1 MHTMARALLTEIEAF
16 LADSGLTAT
25 KFGLAAVND
34 GHLVANLRRGNSV
47 TLKTADRVRA
57 FMRSSA
63 PGPRPG
69 VPARSKGAA
78 GLRRAGLAA
87 MPANATASLGR
98 EAELDKRVALIIGG
112 GIAAYKCLD
121 LIRRLRERRVG
132 VRAIMTKAAQAFITP
147 LSVGALTGD
156 HVFTDLFDLDE
167 EREIGHIRLA
177 READLI
183 VVAPATADL
192 LAKMA
197 GGHGDD
203 LASCVLLATDKP
215 VLVAP
220 AMNPRMWL
228 NAATRRNVDLLE
240 ADGVFFVGPAVGEMA
255 EAGEAGP
262 GRLAEVPELLAAI
275 LDRLG
280 QPAPA
285 PPASADAPD
294 AHISA
299 TGLLAGRHVVVT
311 SGPTHE
317 PIDPVRY
324 IANRSSGKQGTAIA
338 AQARALGARV
348 TLVSGPSQLAAP
360 AGVDLVSVETAQEM
374 LAAVT
379 DALPC
384 DIAIFAA
391 AVADWRVA
399 RTSSEKIKKGAKS
412 TPRLE
417 LVENPDILKTIA
429 QAPPGRRPPLVI
441 GFAAE
446 TAHVVEYAK
455 KKRKA
460 KGADWILANDV
471 SPKTG
476 IMGGDRN
483 SVHLVTAEDVEA
495 WPDLPKAEVAR
506 RLVTR
511 AAQWLA
517 EHTAVT

>member
-16 LADSGLTAT
+16 LADSGLTPT

-63 PGPRPG
+63 PGPRAG
-69 VPARSKGAA
+69 VPAARSPGPPGA
-78 GLRRAGLAA
+78 RRPGPVA
-87 MPANATASLGR
+87 MPASATGSLNR
-98 EAELDKRVALIIGG
+98 QVELDQRIALIIGG

-197 GGHGDD
+197 GGHADD

-228 NAATRRNVDLLE
+228 NAATRRNVALLE

-280 QPAPA
+280 QSAPA
-285 PPASADAPD
+285 PPAAAPG

-299 TGLLAGRHVVVT
+299 AGLLAGRHVVVT

-399 RTSSEKIKKGAKS
+399 RTSSEKIKKGAQS
-412 TPRLE
+412 TPQLE

-429 QAPPGRRPPLVI
+429 RAPPGRRPPLVI

-506 RLVTR
+506 RLVAR

-517 EHTAVT
+517 DHTAVT